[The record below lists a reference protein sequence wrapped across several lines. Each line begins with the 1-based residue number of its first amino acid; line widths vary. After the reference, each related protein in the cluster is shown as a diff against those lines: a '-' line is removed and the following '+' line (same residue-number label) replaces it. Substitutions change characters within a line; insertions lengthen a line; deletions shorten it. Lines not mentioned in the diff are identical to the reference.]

1 MHGSAAIATSLVR
14 RGVSLHIGGRQLGH
28 TQPQTT
34 ARYAHLD
41 DHALREATNG
51 FGRLV
56 EGAGKEHQAEVVA
69 LKGRAPEPL

>member
-1 MHGSAAIATSLVR
+1 MFDTRSIVPA
-14 RGVSLHIGGRQLGH
+14 

-56 EGAGKEHQAEVVA
+56 EGAGEGYEAEVVEMKGGA
-69 LKGRAPEPL
+69 LKSL